1 MNNICVLMS
10 TYNGG
15 KFLRE
20 QINSILNQ
28 VNANI
33 TLLIRDDGSSDN
45 TLGILKEYE
54 EQNKLTFYS
63 GKNMGPAMSFIDLL
77 FSAPEAE
84 YYAFADQDDY
94 WFKDKLQSGIKK
106 LSMYSTIPAMYNSK
120 AIVCDESLNKT
131 GQLFG
136 SDTVY
141 NLATQISRS
150 NCIGCTMIINRN
162 LKNILM
168 SYRPSQITMH
178 DQWIA
183 IVCKA
188 VKGVEIK
195 DNEAKI
201 YYRQHSNNAVGTKSS
216 VLRRIRSSSLRKGN
230 SRLLQAIELK
240 KGYYGSLDVDDKKIL
255 DTILSYN
262 RSASDRIKACRIS
275 LNCENVY
282 LNILIKIAFL
292 RNCY

>member
-84 YYAFADQDDY
+84 YYAFADQDDFHHPQEY
-94 WFKDKLQSGIKK
+94 HNSHHCA
-106 LSMYSTIPAMYNSK
+106 YNTIS
-120 AIVCDESLNKT
+120 
-131 GQLFG
+131 
-136 SDTVY
+136 
-141 NLATQISRS
+141 
-150 NCIGCTMIINRN
+150 
-162 LKNILM
+162 
-168 SYRPSQITMH
+168 SQIFH
-178 DQWIA
+178 IF
-183 IVCKA
+183 
-188 VKGVEIK
+188 
-195 DNEAKI
+195 
-201 YYRQHSNNAVGTKSS
+201 HS
-216 VLRRIRSSSLRKGN
+216 I
-230 SRLLQAIELK
+230 LQGE
-240 KGYYGSLDVDDKKIL
+240 
-255 DTILSYN
+255 
-262 RSASDRIKACRIS
+262 
-275 LNCENVY
+275 
-282 LNILIKIAFL
+282 
-292 RNCY
+292 